1 MTREYTP
8 PPNGFRTFLIVWV
21 TQSISVFGSALTLF
35 ALNIWLLQS
44 LYPRPEQKP
53 QLALAIS
60 AMSLCFT
67 IPIILGAP
75 LAGAWADRHDRKRT
89 MLVTDFV
96 SGLLSLAYMTL
107 VVTHLLNLVILL
119 VLITLSA
126 TAASFHEAAF
136 DTSYAMLVPEDRLPR
151 ANGMMQSMW
160 SLSGIISPVL
170 AAGLIA
176 LPAVARQR
184 GMALFTTGALASLHD
199 GTSLAMGIDALTFFM
214 ASGTLFF
221 LSIPSPRRTDLASA
235 GGKPAK
241 SFWADIKEGGLY
253 IWHRRPM
260 LWLLGTF
267 TVVNFLSG
275 PVEIFLPLMVKFNLQ
290 ADWLRRG
297 FTLETALASIASV
310 GAFGGLAGGL
320 LISLWGGLKK
330 KRIYGVVGSMVFF
343 GLGMIVFGTS
353 AWLYVSMASL
363 FLFNMTIP
371 VMNSHSQAIWQ
382 TQTPHE
388 LQGRVFSVRRLIAQ
402 FSWPLST
409 ALAGVLGGA
418 FNPGTV
424 IAVLGALLVVF
435 TVAQLFNP
443 LLLRVEDKEYLD
455 RLAARAATGE

>member
-1 MTREYTP
+1 MTTGYTP
-8 PPNGFRTFLIVWV
+8 PPNGFRTFVIVWI

-60 AMSLCFT
+60 AMSLCFA
-67 IPIILGAP
+67 IPLIVGAP
-75 LAGAWADRHDRKRT
+75 LAGAWADRHDRRRT

-96 SGLLSLAYMTL
+96 SGLLSLAYAAL
-107 VVTHLLNLVILL
+107 VITHLLNLGILL

-126 TAASFHEAAF
+126 TFASFHEASF
-136 DTSYAMLVPEDRLPR
+136 DTSYAMLVPEDKLPR
-151 ANGMMQSMW
+151 ANGMMQSIW
-160 SLSGIISPVL
+160 SLSGILSPVL

-176 LPAVARQR
+176 LPGLARQR

-199 GTSLAMGIDALTFFM
+199 GAALAMGLDALTFFL
-214 ASGTLFF
+214 AAGTLLF
-221 LSIPSPRRTDLASA
+221 LAIPSPKRTDLAPA
-235 GGKPAK
+235 EGKPTK
-241 SFWADIKEGGLY
+241 SFWADIKEGAVY

-260 LWLLGTF
+260 LWLLGAF
-267 TVVNFLSG
+267 TIINFLSG
-275 PVEIFLPLMVKFNLQ
+275 PVDIFLPLIVKFNLQ
-290 ADWLRRG
+290 PDWSGRG
-297 FTLETALASIASV
+297 LTLETALASLSSV

-330 KRIYGVVGSMVFF
+330 KRIYGVVGSMIFF
-343 GLGMIVFGTS
+343 GAGMFSFGIS
-353 AWLYVSMASL
+353 SRLYASMASL
-363 FLFNMTIP
+363 FLFNLTVP
-371 VMNSHSQAIWQ
+371 VMNAHSQAIWQ

-418 FNPGTV
+418 FNPGSV
-424 IAVLGALLVVF
+424 VAVLGVLLVVF
-435 TVAQLFNP
+435 SIVQLFNP
-443 LLLRVEDKEYLD
+443 ILLRVEDKEYLD
-455 RLAARAATGE
+455 RMAAEAAAGD